1 MTENKQKLV
10 PPADRPGVGLDI
22 GTMNIVSARR
32 GTTGVVTRRIRDAFL
47 DLEPSSKKMLK
58 LNDTTYIDYD
68 DHILLLG
75 DDALHMSTM
84 LKRELRRPLSAG
96 LISSSEHDALD
107 VLSILIERVLGEPVE
122 EGEFCYYSI
131 PAAPLD
137 MPGKDVIFHEAVF
150 GRILEELGYTAISG
164 NEAMAIVYA
173 ECAKDA
179 FSGIGI
185 SYGSGMVNCAL
196 SFQSMPILEFS
207 LARGG
212 DWLDQKAAGVVGTTA
227 ERMCGIKEAGVDLMD
242 PQGREQEALVVY
254 YRSLIDYSLK
264 SIAQQFIQ
272 TQSDTSLTAP
282 IPIVVSGGTSRPE
295 GFIELFQQVFDKKHK
310 RRFPLEVS
318 EVRRAS
324 DPMTAVA
331 EGLLV
336 QALQEY
342 A

>member
-1 MTENKQKLV
+1 MGEKKLV

-32 GTTGVVTRRIRDAFL
+32 GSKGVLTKRIRDAFL
-47 DLEPSSKKMLK
+47 DLEPDAKKMLQ

-75 DDALHMSTM
+75 DDALQMATM

-122 EGEFCYYSI
+122 EGEYCYYSI

-137 MPGKDVIFHEAVF
+137 MPGKDVIYHEAVF
-150 GRILEELGYTAISG
+150 ARVIEDLGYTAVSG

-173 ECAKDA
+173 DCAKDN

-212 DWLDQKAAGVVGTTA
+212 DWLDAQSAGVTGTTA
-227 ERMCGIKEAGVDLMD
+227 ERMCAIKEAGVDLMN
-242 PQGREQEALVVY
+242 PEGREQEALVVY

-264 SIAQQFIQ
+264 NIAKQFLT
-272 TQSDTSLTAP
+272 TQSNTALNQP
-282 IPIVVSGGTSRPE
+282 IPIVVSGGTSRPQ
-295 GFIELFQQVFDKKHK
+295 GFIELFQEVFDKKHAK
-310 RRFPLEVS
+310 RFPLQIS
-318 EVRRAS
+318 EIRRAG